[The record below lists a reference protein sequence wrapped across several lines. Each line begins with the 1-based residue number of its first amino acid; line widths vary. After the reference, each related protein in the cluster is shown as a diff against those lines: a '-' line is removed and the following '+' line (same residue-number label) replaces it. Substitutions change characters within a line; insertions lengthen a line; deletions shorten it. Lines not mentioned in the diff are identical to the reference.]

1 MSNYF
6 NWFGI
11 CNTLIINYKTM
22 STEQEK
28 EITDEEITIGNEAAE
43 EIKEETAEES
53 NEEKLTKQVDELNN
67 KYIRLYSEFENFRRR
82 TAKEKLEIITN
93 ANKNLL
99 GDLIPVADDFERAIA
114 ANKKSDNLKDIKEGM
129 ELLNN
134 KFFNILKSKGLKEM
148 NSQGKEFDV
157 DEHEALT
164 KIPAPSKK
172 LRGKVVDVIEKGY
185 YLNDKVLRF
194 AKVVVGE

>member
-11 CNTLIINYKTM
+11 CNVPIINYKTM

-114 ANKKSDNLKDIKEGM
+114 ANKKSDNIKDIKEGM

>member
-11 CNTLIINYKTM
+11 CNVPIINYKTM

-53 NEEKLTKQVDELNN
+53 NEEKLTKQVGELNN

-114 ANKKSDNLKDIKEGM
+114 ANKKSDNIKDIKEGM

>member
-11 CNTLIINYKTM
+11 CNVPIINYKTM

-53 NEEKLTKQVDELNN
+53 NEEKLTKQVGELNN

-114 ANKKSDNLKDIKEGM
+114 ANKKSDNIKDIKEGM

-164 KIPAPSKK
+164 IIPAPSKK

>member
-22 STEQEK
+22 ATEQEK

>member
-11 CNTLIINYKTM
+11 CNAPIINYKTM

-114 ANKKSDNLKDIKEGM
+114 ANKKSDNIKDIKEGM

>member
-11 CNTLIINYKTM
+11 CNVPIINYKTM

-28 EITDEEITIGNEAAE
+28 EITNEEITIGNEAAE

-114 ANKKSDNLKDIKEGM
+114 ANKKSDNIKDIKEGM

>member
-1 MSNYF
+1 MYQLS
-6 NWFGI
+6 
-11 CNTLIINYKTM
+11 IINYKTM

-53 NEEKLTKQVDELNN
+53 NEEKLTKQVGELNN

-114 ANKKSDNLKDIKEGM
+114 ANKKSDNIKDIKEGM

>member
-1 MSNYF
+1 
-6 NWFGI
+6 
-11 CNTLIINYKTM
+11 M

-114 ANKKSDNLKDIKEGM
+114 ANKKSDNIKDIKEGM

-164 KIPAPSKK
+164 IIPAPSKK